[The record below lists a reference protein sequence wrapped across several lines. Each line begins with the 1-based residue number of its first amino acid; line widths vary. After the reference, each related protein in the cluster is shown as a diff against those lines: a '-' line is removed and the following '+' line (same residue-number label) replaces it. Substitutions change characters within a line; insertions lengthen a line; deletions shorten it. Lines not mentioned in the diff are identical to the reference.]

1 MNIEEPQMETPILT
15 VGLTRSFGTK
25 QVLAGLDLEV
35 GPGEIFGLLGP
46 NGAGKTTTVRILATL
61 LRPTSGHAR
70 IAGFDVATEARS
82 VRRVIG
88 AALQETGLDPL
99 MTGAEL
105 MALQAA
111 LHRMPSRAAAAR
123 SAELLAA
130 FGLDAVAGQRVSTYS
145 GGMRRRLDLALSVL
159 HEPPVLFLD
168 EPTAGVDPTSRMAV
182 WDQVRYLSERG
193 IAILLT
199 THYLDEA
206 DRLCQRA
213 AFLSHGRVVRQGPL
227 SDLKAE
233 VDVPKLVITVDAA
246 ARERA
251 RVVLAAFGGERAAP
265 QDSIAI
271 GLDGGQVM
279 LPQVIRALDDEDL
292 VVQAVRLES
301 PTIDDLFA
309 AVAGRQLEGAAEGEA
324 T

>member
-1 MNIEEPQMETPILT
+1 METPILT
-15 VGLTRSFGTK
+15 AGLTRSFGTK
-25 QVLAGLDLEV
+25 QVLADLDLEV

-46 NGAGKTTTVRILATL
+46 NGAGKTTTVRILTTL

-70 IAGFDVATEARS
+70 IAGFDVATEASS

-111 LHRMPSRAAAAR
+111 LHRMPARAAAAR

-168 EPTAGVDPTSRMAV
+168 EPTAGVDPASRMAV
-182 WDQVRYLSERG
+182 WDQVRYLSKQG

-213 AFLSHGRVVRQGPL
+213 AFLNHGRVVRQGPL

-233 VDVPKLVITVDAA
+233 VDVPKLVITVDAP

-251 RVVLAAFGGERAAP
+251 RVVLAAFGGERPAP
-265 QDSIAI
+265 QDAIAI

-279 LPQVIRALDDEDL
+279 LPQVIRALDDEA
-292 VVQAVRLES
+292 VIVQGVRLES

-324 T
+324 A

>member
-1 MNIEEPQMETPILT
+1 METPILAA
-15 VGLTRSFGTK
+15 GLTRSFGGRK
-25 QVLAGLDLEV
+25 VLAALDLEV

-46 NGAGKTTTVRILATL
+46 NGAGKTTTVRILTTL
-61 LRPTSGHAR
+61 LRPTSGIAR
-70 IAGFDVATEARS
+70 IAGFDVATAANS

-111 LHRMPSRAAAAR
+111 LHRMPARPAAAR

-168 EPTAGVDPTSRMAV
+168 EPTSGVDPASRVAV
-182 WDQVRYLSERG
+182 WDQVRYLSSQG

-213 AFLSHGRVVRQGPL
+213 AFLSHGRVVRQGTL

-233 VDVPKLVITVDAA
+233 VDVPKLVIIVDEP

-251 RVVLAAFGGERAAP
+251 RAVLAAFGSERPAP
-265 QDSIAI
+265 QDTIAI

-279 LPQVIRALDDEDL
+279 LPRVIRALGDED
-292 VVQAVRLES
+292 VAIQAVRLES

-309 AVAGRQLEGAAEGEA
+309 AVAGWQMEGATEGEA
-324 T
+324 A

>member
-1 MNIEEPQMETPILT
+1 MNGEEPRMETPILAA
-15 VGLTRSFGTK
+15 GLTRSFGTR

-35 GPGEIFGLLGP
+35 GQGEIFGLLGP

-61 LRPTSGHAR
+61 LRPTSGTAR
-70 IAGFDVATEARS
+70 IAGFDVVTEANS
-82 VRRVIG
+82 VRRAIG

-111 LHRMPSRAAAAR
+111 LHRMPARAAAAR
-123 SAELLAA
+123 SAELLAS

-168 EPTAGVDPTSRMAV
+168 EPTAGVDPSSRMAI
-182 WDQVRYLSERG
+182 WDQVRYLSKQG

-213 AFLSHGRVVRQGPL
+213 AFLNDGRVVRQGAL

-233 VDVPKLVITVDAA
+233 VDVPRLVITVDEPT
-246 ARERA
+246 RERA
-251 RVVLAAFGGERAAP
+251 RAVLAAFGTERPAP
-265 QDSIAI
+265 QDAIAI
-271 GLDGGQVM
+271 GLDGGQTM
-279 LPQVIRALDDEDL
+279 LTRVIRALDDEN
-292 VVQAVRLES
+292 VVIGTVRLDS

-309 AVAGRQLEGAAEGEA
+309 AVAGRQLEGTADWDAA
-324 T
+324 